1 VAAGKWYG
9 FAPVRT
15 RSSVLAASLGA
26 VALTFVLVV
35 PASARADVS
44 SWLAIGG
51 GATTQE
57 NRDTSHRDSAGS
69 FTYTI
74 GVGSSPLSSVVVGG
88 VLRGQ
93 IFFGLGS
100 DLGLSARVAT
110 GGFARGDWGLAF
122 DAGVLWRPWRDGDYG
137 EWPVQ
142 AVVTGGAPWGL
153 QLALGADLFSV
164 SGGTQAQGFF
174 AALEID
180 LLRFTVTRQ
189 GPTETWWPNPAPAGG
204 HPADGPP
211 KQSASILSW

>member
-1 VAAGKWYG
+1 MRGPESG
-9 FAPVRT
+9 T
-15 RSSVLAASLGA
+15 RSRLVRIRSFFLAPLALASL
-26 VALTFVLVV
+26 
-35 PASARADVS
+35 ASVTLAPTARADVS

-51 GATTQE
+51 GATEQE
-57 NRDTSHRDSAGS
+57 NRTTSHRDSAGS
-69 FTYTI
+69 FSYTI
-74 GVGSSPLSSVVVGG
+74 GVGSSPLSSIVVGG

-110 GGFARGDWGLAF
+110 GGFARGDWGIAL

-142 AVVTGGAPWGL
+142 GVLTLGAPWGL
-153 QLALGADLFSV
+153 QLGVGADVASV

-174 AALEID
+174 AVLELD

-189 GPTETWWPNPAPAGG
+189 GGTETWWPNPAPAGG
-204 HPADGPP
+204 HPADQAP
-211 KQSASILSW
+211 KTSASILRW